1 MLKIRAELENVTDL
15 QPATDDFEY
24 FFQVKCTQCN
34 EIHPKL
40 ISINRHEEYEVAGGR
55 GGTANFV
62 WKCGTCKREASARF
76 ESAFPTKP
84 YSSENGQL
92 EPFLTLDCRNLEF
105 IGFDPRGI
113 WKCVSVDSGTV
124 FDDVDLD
131 EGEGEWTDYDEKAGL
146 PVGVSGVESEWSRS

>member
-1 MLKIRAELENVTDL
+1 MLKIKAELENVTHL

-40 ISINRHEEYEVAGGR
+40 ISISREAEYEVAGGR

-62 WKCGTCKREASARF
+62 WKCKSCKREANAKFDAAS
-76 ESAFPTKP
+76 PTKP

-92 EPFLTLDCRNLEF
+92 EPFLILECRNLEF
-105 IGFDPRGI
+105 IGFDPQGT
-113 WKCVSVDSGTV
+113 WKCVGVESGTV
-124 FDDVDLD
+124 FDDVDLT
-131 EGEGEWTDYDEKAGL
+131 EGEWTDYDEKTTL
-146 PVGVSGVESEWSRS
+146 PVGISKVEGEWSRA